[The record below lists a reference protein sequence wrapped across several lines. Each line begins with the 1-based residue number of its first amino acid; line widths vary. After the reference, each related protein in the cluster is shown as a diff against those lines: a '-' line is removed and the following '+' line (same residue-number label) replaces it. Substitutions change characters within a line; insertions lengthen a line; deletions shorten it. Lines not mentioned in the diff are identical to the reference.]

1 MKLPKKKKDKT
12 AERGKRKLPPRPGG
26 GAAGRAYQ
34 FELEHGL
41 DKAGTD
47 DESDN
52 DSSAEQMNKKIG
64 RSE

>member
-1 MKLPKKKKDKT
+1 MKLPKKKEDKM
-12 AERGKRKLPPRPGG
+12 AEKGKRKLPPRPGG

-41 DKAGTD
+41 DKAGAD
-47 DESDN
+47 DESDK
-52 DSSAEQMNKKIG
+52 DSSAEQMDEKIG